1 MVTPDPRSP
10 VPGAPVLA
18 EVVARLGDRV
28 VDVQHLGVEPE
39 PTISPAGWCT
49 VGACAMVLGLGLLVA
64 GVAAGPPAVDPA
76 IDPTVDAAL
85 EPTAPARSGPAGLG
99 FLLLLLGVV
108 PVMIGVRPRTVPRD
122 RYMIGEGPD
131 VHLPVALPGAR
142 DGLAL
147 VRALERQ
154 VILGLVPGMTGEIVD
169 GEQRTALAD
178 LLAQGRSSYALP
190 TGATCEAALGELRF
204 TVQAVERAAL
214 EPARRPIDR
223 LYLVSNLGALAL
235 VGGALLLGEPRE
247 AGELEVEEVAA
258 SRERA
263 VRYLTDVPPPPP
275 PPPNVAPPPVPRDR
289 PAQSAEKPPPPPPA
303 PTIDTLAVEA
313 VDDGK
318 AQIVPKGTRR
328 GIRNDFDYARTA
340 GFLNDPAFNESVERA
355 TASAQEGLLGYDNEA
370 DRKMWAAVLAAPPID
385 RPFGGLTLAET
396 ERGGGLHDDRP
407 RPDKAPAKRV
417 DIDAL
422 GRPEGAS
429 AEARALARRI
439 VKIQFE
445 RPYVQGEGLDPDT
458 AQKSVRKHEVG
469 LRNCFKAAV
478 GFTDKVGTILLKLKI
493 SGRGKVTSASVDFSG
508 SQLGEIARCIEKDA
522 RGWKFAEPHDRLP
535 VAVVIEGLFSVK
547 DY

>member
-1 MVTPDPRSP
+1 MVTPEPRSP

-18 EVVARLGDRV
+18 EVVARMGERV

-39 PTISPAGWCT
+39 PAVSPAGWCT
-49 VGACAMVLGLGLLVA
+49 IGACAMVLGLGLLVA
-64 GVAAGPPAVDPA
+64 GVAAGPPPV
-76 IDPTVDAAL
+76 DPTVDAAL
-85 EPTAPARSGPAGLG
+85 EPAPPARGGPAGLG
-99 FLLLLLGVV
+99 FLLLLLGVI
-108 PVMIGVRPRTVPRD
+108 PVVIGLRPRAVPRD

-154 VILGLVPGMTGEIVD
+154 VILGLVPGMTGEIRD
-169 GEQRTALAD
+169 GEQRTALVD

-190 TGATCEAALGELRF
+190 AGATCEAELGGLRF
-204 TVQAVERAAL
+204 TVQATERAAL
-214 EPARRPIDR
+214 EPAKRSLDR
-223 LYLVSNLGALAL
+223 LYFASNLGALAL
-235 VGGALLLGEPRE
+235 IGGALLLGEPRE
-247 AGELEVEEVAA
+247 AGELAVEEVAA

-275 PPPNVAPPPVPRDR
+275 PPPSIAPPPVPRDR
-289 PAQSAEKPPPPPPA
+289 PSRTAEKPPPPPPQ
-303 PTIDTLAVEA
+303 PTIDTLATEV

-318 AQIVPKGTRR
+318 AQIVPKGTKR
-328 GIRNDFDYARTA
+328 GIRDDFDYARTA

-355 TASAQEGLLGYDNEA
+355 TADAQEGLLKYDNEA
-370 DRKMWAAVLAAPPID
+370 DHKMWAAVLAAPVID

-407 RPDKAPAKRV
+407 KPAKAPAKRIE
-417 DIDAL
+417 IDANAK
-422 GRPEGAS
+422 PEGPS

-439 VKIQFE
+439 VKIDFA
-445 RPYVQGEGLDPDT
+445 RPYVRGEGLDPDT
-458 AQKSVRKHEVG
+458 VQAGVRKHEVG

-478 GFTDKVGTILLKLKI
+478 GFTDKVGTIFLKLKV
-493 SGRGKVTSASVDFSG
+493 SGRGKVTSATIDFSG
-508 SQLGEIARCIEKDA
+508 ARLGAIGACIEKDA
-522 RGWKFAEPHDRLP
+522 RGWKFPEPHDRQP
-535 VAVVIEGLFSVK
+535 VAIVIEGLFSVK